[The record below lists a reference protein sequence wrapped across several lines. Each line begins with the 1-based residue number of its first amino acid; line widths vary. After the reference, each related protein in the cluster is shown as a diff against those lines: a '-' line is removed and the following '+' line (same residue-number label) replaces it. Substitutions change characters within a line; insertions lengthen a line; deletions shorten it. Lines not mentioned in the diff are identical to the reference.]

1 MCIHTLEKL
10 FDHHGNC
17 AFQSAWMAGLSE
29 WTKSALIFS
38 TSSAWQASMDRSQP
52 LVTFGRERSD
62 VSTFNSPVMLRD
74 QRSLLHTNFKIV
86 KRWKLW
92 TQFSEVWLSYINF
105 HFFAVLL
112 KWLLG
117 ELTLFYTICH
127 QSFNFTKVAWFV
139 KPGQRRLWLLRWNGN
154 MEDVSQQGGTPQQQ
168 LLSQGDWL
176 GIQTTKPN
184 QQQLVDCAYG
194 FCTFRTQFFEDISW
208 AFWKL
213 ELGGKNSLR
222 YTHFYVLFEATKNS
236 GQMAE

>member
-1 MCIHTLEKL
+1 
-10 FDHHGNC
+10 
-17 AFQSAWMAGLSE
+17 
-29 WTKSALIFS
+29 
-38 TSSAWQASMDRSQP
+38 
-52 LVTFGRERSD
+52 
-62 VSTFNSPVMLRD
+62 
-74 QRSLLHTNFKIV
+74 
-86 KRWKLW
+86 
-92 TQFSEVWLSYINF
+92 
-105 HFFAVLL
+105 
-112 KWLLG
+112 
-117 ELTLFYTICH
+117 
-127 QSFNFTKVAWFV
+127 
-139 KPGQRRLWLLRWNGN
+139 